1 MVCGKL
7 VPEVKSEKGLSGQ
20 FTALPTKSRYS
31 TPQRD
36 CHPAFVDLARSAG
49 ACVATVC

>member
-7 VPEVKSEKGLSGQ
+7 VPEVKSEKGPEWSIYSSTYLE
-20 FTALPTKSRYS
+20 YS
-31 TPQRD
+31 TPLRD
-36 CHPAFVDLARSAG
+36 CHPAFVDLARAAG